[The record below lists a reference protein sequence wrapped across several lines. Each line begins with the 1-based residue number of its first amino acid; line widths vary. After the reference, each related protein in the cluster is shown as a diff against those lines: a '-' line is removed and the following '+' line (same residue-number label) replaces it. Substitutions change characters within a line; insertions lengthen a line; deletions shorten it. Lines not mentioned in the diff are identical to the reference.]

1 MTGRD
6 SPKDDA
12 DAEPGD
18 AAPGRGPAAD
28 PSRGQSASHDPS
40 AAEAA
45 THDAAGDWFG
55 RLGQLDFDIDFYE
68 SLLTRNPSSIE
79 VLRVLAE
86 LVSQKGLLERAVELD
101 RRLVAVVPSDF
112 LARYNLA
119 CSLAR
124 AGLPAEAID
133 SLTRAILLG
142 YDDLAHLETD
152 SDLDSLRD
160 LPDFQELL
168 RPGRT
173 A

>member
-6 SPKDDA
+6 SPHDDA

-18 AAPGRGPAAD
+18 AAR
-28 PSRGQSASHDPS
+28 SRGSDPS

-45 THDAAGDWFG
+45 TQDAAGGWFG

-68 SLLTRNPSSIE
+68 TLLARNPTSIE

-86 LVSQKGLLERAVELD
+86 LVSQKGLLARAVELD
-101 RRLVAVVPSDF
+101 RRLVAAAPNDF

-124 AGLPAEAID
+124 AGLPGEAID

-142 YDDLAHLETD
+142 YDDIAHLETD
-152 SDLDSLRD
+152 PDLDSLRD

-168 RPGRT
+168 GHGRT